1 MDRDMIK
8 DMDKDMSNLTS
19 NDHETEPRPKITG
32 AMKKASPKA
41 LSANPTSNSSANPS
55 PKVIKSSS
63 PLDLGRELMQKLP
76 DLAANLAEATK
87 DGLAEAKDTL
97 LDTKDALIEAKG
109 RIKDSLSDKELAGVE
124 ITDSLQVSKTYC
136 QSHEISPK
144 GSCLVIQGG
153 SLRGVHSL
161 GVLNALDQAGLHF
174 DCVMGVS
181 AGSLNGLAYL
191 SGQLERA
198 RRLMVDLIEDR
209 EYIGNLENL
218 VKDKSWINFDFMFAG
233 APDKLEP
240 FDLEAF
246 MANPAEF
253 VCNATDL
260 ETGEAVR
267 FSKSDCQDIQQ
278 AAVASSTLPLVSTP
292 TKIGDRY
299 YMDGGVAEPILY
311 TKAMEDGYQKIVVI
325 LTRPEGFRKG
335 DFTLSMQKAV
345 TTVYRKYP
353 RFAKTLLQQEM
364 RYNEF
369 IEELEK
375 LAKAHPERFF
385 LIYPQAKVEVNMVN
399 RSSELM
405 QKYLEQGQREA
416 EAMMPALKAFLG
428 LCD

>member
-1 MDRDMIK
+1 MDNNMSK
-8 DMDKDMSNLTS
+8 NMSNDQEHDPRVKGAGTS
-19 NDHETEPRPKITG
+19 GKSIPKGSG
-32 AMKKASPKA
+32 AG
-41 LSANPTSNSSANPS
+41 
-55 PKVIKSSS
+55 PKVTKSSS
-63 PLDLGRELMQKLP
+63 PLDIGKELMQKLP
-76 DLAANLAEATK
+76 DLANNLAEATK

-97 LDTKDALIEAKG
+97 LDTKDAIIEAKDK
-109 RIKDSLSDKELAGVE
+109 IMDSLSDKDLEGVE
-124 ITDSLQVSKTYC
+124 ITDALQTSRDFC
-136 QSHEISPK
+136 QCHEIKPR

-181 AGSLNGLAYL
+181 AGSLSGLAYL

-209 EYIGNLENL
+209 EYIGNLESL

-240 FDLEAF
+240 FDLDAF
-246 MANPAEF
+246 MANPSEF
-253 VCNATDL
+253 VCNATDI

-267 FSKSDCQDIQQ
+267 FSKSDCQDIQL
-278 AAVASSTLPLVSTP
+278 AAVASSTLPLVSAP
-292 TKIGDRY
+292 TKIGDHY

-311 TKAMEDGYQKIVVI
+311 TKAIEDGYQKIVVI
-325 LTRPEGFRKG
+325 LTRQEGFRKEE
-335 DFTLSMQKAV
+335 FTLSMQKAV

-364 RYNEF
+364 RYNAF

-375 LAKAHPERFF
+375 LAQAHPDRFF
-385 LIYPQAKVEVNMVN
+385 LIYPQAKVEVNMMN
-399 RSSELM
+399 RSRELM
-405 QKYLEQGQREA
+405 QKYLDQGQREA
-416 EAMMPALKAFLG
+416 EAIMPQLKTFLG
-428 LCD
+428 SYA